1 MGLDYC
7 DKCAGTGT
15 VFRINGKYFADTAE
29 GYKAA
34 EAELFSG
41 AASGAAFCC
50 DLEADDNRL
59 LARNFDCGGVSC
71 GITPCGCVDLLMG

>member
-1 MGLDYC
+1 
-7 DKCAGTGT
+7 

-41 AASGAAFCC
+41 AAGTFLPCPV
-50 DLEADDNRL
+50 EADDNRYL
-59 LARNFDCGGVSC
+59 MRNYDCGGLGC
-71 GITPCGCVDLLMG
+71 GTQPCCCALIAG

>member
-1 MGLDYC
+1 MDYC

-15 VFRINGKYFADTAE
+15 VFRVNGKFADTAE

-41 AASGAAFCC
+41 AASGSDYCC
-50 DLEADDNRL
+50 GLEADDNRL
-59 LARNFDCGGVSC
+59 LARNFDCGGLGC
-71 GITPCGCVDLLMG
+71 GTQPCCCAQMMG

>member
-1 MGLDYC
+1 MDYC

-15 VFRINGKYFADTAE
+15 VFRVNGKYFADTAE

-41 AASGAAFCC
+41 AAFFR

-59 LARNFDCGGVSC
+59 LARNFDCGGLGC
-71 GITPCGCVDLLMG
+71 GTQPCCCAQMMG